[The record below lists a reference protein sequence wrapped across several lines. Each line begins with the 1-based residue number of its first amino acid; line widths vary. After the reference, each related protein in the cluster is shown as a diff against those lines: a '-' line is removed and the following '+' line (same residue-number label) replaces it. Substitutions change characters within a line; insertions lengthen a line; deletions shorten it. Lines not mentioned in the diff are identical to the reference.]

1 MEIKTKSWLSLYLI
15 NDTSACEDDEAG
27 NSIRFAM
34 DEKMIQGNDSVMNNM
49 AKRMFDVFIS
59 LGGLIVLSPL
69 IIVISVKI
77 YLNDCGPVFYKAIR
91 VGLNGKIFYMFKFRT
106 MVLNADK
113 IGPSSASVSDK
124 RITKP
129 GRFLRKFKM
138 DEIPQLF
145 NVIKGEMSIVGPRP
159 EEKKFTDLF
168 SEEEKIIL
176 TVKPGITDWA
186 SIWNS
191 NEAELL
197 EKSDNPDNTYLELIR
212 PEKIR
217 LQLKYIRNRNFFID
231 LKIFFLTIQKMLW
244 GNKQDKIV
252 NLMS

>member
-1 MEIKTKSWLSLYLI
+1 MI
-15 NDTSACEDDEAG
+15 
-27 NSIRFAM
+27 
-34 DEKMIQGNDSVMNNM
+34 DEKMIPGDDSVMNKV

-59 LGGLIVLSPL
+59 LGGLILLSPL
-69 IIVISVKI
+69 IIVISVVIKF
-77 YLNDCGPVFYKAIR
+77 NDWGPVFYKAIR

-106 MVLNADK
+106 MVLNADQ

-124 RITKP
+124 RITSP

-197 EKSDNPDNTYLELIR
+197 EKSDNPDNTYMELIR

>member
-1 MEIKTKSWLSLYLI
+1 
-15 NDTSACEDDEAG
+15 
-27 NSIRFAM
+27 
-34 DEKMIQGNDSVMNNM
+34 MIPGNDSVMNKV

-69 IIVISVKI
+69 IIVISVVIK
-77 YLNDCGPVFYKAIR
+77 LNDRGPVFYKAIR

-106 MVLNADK
+106 MVLNADQ
-113 IGPSSASVSDK
+113 IGPSSASVSDR
-124 RITKP
+124 RITRP

-197 EKSDNPDNTYLELIR
+197 ENSDNPDNTYMELIR

-244 GNKQDKIV
+244 GNKQDRILK
-252 NLMS
+252 LMS

>member
-1 MEIKTKSWLSLYLI
+1 
-15 NDTSACEDDEAG
+15 
-27 NSIRFAM
+27 
-34 DEKMIQGNDSVMNNM
+34 MIPGNDSVMNKV
-49 AKRMFDVFIS
+49 AKRLFDVFIS

-69 IIVISVKI
+69 IIVISVVIK
-77 YLNDCGPVFYKAIR
+77 LNDRGHVFYKAIR

-106 MVLNADK
+106 MVLNADQ
-113 IGPSSASVSDK
+113 IGPSSASVSDR
-124 RITKP
+124 RITRP

-168 SEEEKIIL
+168 SDEEKIIL

-197 EKSDNPDNTYLELIR
+197 EKSDNPDNTYMELIR

-244 GNKQDKIV
+244 GNKQDRILK
-252 NLMS
+252 LM

>member
-1 MEIKTKSWLSLYLI
+1 
-15 NDTSACEDDEAG
+15 
-27 NSIRFAM
+27 
-34 DEKMIQGNDSVMNNM
+34 MIPEYDSVMNKV
-49 AKRMFDVFIS
+49 AKRMFDLFIS
-59 LGGLIVLSPL
+59 LGGLIFLSPL
-69 IIVISVKI
+69 LIIISVVI
-77 YLNDCGPVFYKAIR
+77 MLNDLGPVFYKATR
-91 VGLNGKIFYMFKFRT
+91 VGLYGKIFFMFKFRT

-124 RITKP
+124 RITGP
-129 GRFLRKFKM
+129 GRFLRKFKF

-197 EKSDNPDNTYLELIR
+197 ENSDNPDNTYLELIR

-217 LQLKYIRNRNFFID
+217 LQLEYIRNRNFFID

-244 GNKQDKIV
+244 GNKQDKIL
-252 NLMS
+252 NLM